1 MQEGWKF
8 IITADGEQSVMIV
21 GTSEMLASFADSL
34 VFKMPWPL
42 TSVHILAKALDR
54 FGWTR
59 LDAEGMSHRYF
70 HVDITDGDVMIVVTV
85 KMPVFAVEALVMT
98 KNVKVLRLPLTSEWK
113 NIHCIRGSFVGR
125 NMTTS
130 WPTWQPT
137 TTSRYCAPWEF
148 RCRNGQCIRQSWLC
162 DGGRDCNDGS
172 DEDLFVCGNS
182 IDSFLVLQG
191 FVCLICL
198 WNGHIF
204 IHSYDNRGS
213 F

>member
-98 KNVKVLRLPLTSEWK
+98 KNVEILRLRST
-113 NIHCIRGSFVGR
+113 
-125 NMTTS
+125 
-130 WPTWQPT
+130 
-137 TTSRYCAPWEF
+137 
-148 RCRNGQCIRQSWLC
+148 
-162 DGGRDCNDGS
+162 
-172 DEDLFVCGNS
+172 
-182 IDSFLVLQG
+182 
-191 FVCLICL
+191 
-198 WNGHIF
+198 
-204 IHSYDNRGS
+204 
-213 F
+213 